1 MRYWWVNHKQTRK
14 HEVGGDY
21 LWSPKTRADGARN
34 EFYDN
39 MIRAM
44 PGDIVFSFADG
55 QIGAWGVVLAEAY
68 TSPKP
73 TEFGS
78 AGQYWHNEGW
88 LLDVAFQTAPMP
100 ISTVAY
106 KNQIAP
112 YLPAVYSPI
121 RATGH
126 GNQGAYL
133 AGISD
138 ELGVMLLGM
147 IGASKAVHDLLPLES
162 STTMPALEDIDA
174 IEATP
179 GISITE
185 KKQLIASRVG
195 QGLFRKRALLQG
207 SVCRVTGVCDK
218 RFLRASHIK
227 PWRESNNF
235 ERLDGSNGLML
246 SPHIDVL
253 FDQDLLTF
261 ANSGEILVSKKL
273 DPEILSRWSISKPA
287 VQTEFTSLQVKYLE
301 AHRERTGGF
310 GLIAV

>member
-14 HEVGGDY
+14 YEVGGDY

-88 LLDVAFQTAPMP
+88 LLDVSFQAAPLP
-100 ISTVAY
+100 ISTVVH
-106 KNQIAP
+106 KDQIAP
-112 YLPAVYSPI
+112 FLPSVYSPV
-121 RATGH
+121 RSNGY

-133 AGISD
+133 AAISD

-147 IGASKAVHDLLPLES
+147 IGASKSVHDLIPIES
-162 STTMPALEDIDA
+162 GTNIPALEDIHA
-174 IEATP
+174 IEAIP
-179 GISITE
+179 DISVTE

-207 SVCRVTGVCDK
+207 AVCRVTGVSEK

-227 PWRESNNF
+227 PWRDSSNF

-261 ANSGEILVSKKL
+261 SDSGGILVSAKL
-273 DPEILSRWSISKPA
+273 DQEILSRWSITKPA
-287 VQTEFTSLQVKYLE
+287 IQTEFTSLQASYLKE
-301 AHRERTGGF
+301 HRERTGGY
-310 GLIAV
+310 GLVSL